1 MANMKKYTD
10 EEQSIIKKQ
19 KAAIARDQKTRFKDP
34 QGVGLG

>member
-19 KAAIARDQKTRFKDP
+19 KAAIDRDQKTRFLKTHK
-34 QGVGLG
+34 GLV